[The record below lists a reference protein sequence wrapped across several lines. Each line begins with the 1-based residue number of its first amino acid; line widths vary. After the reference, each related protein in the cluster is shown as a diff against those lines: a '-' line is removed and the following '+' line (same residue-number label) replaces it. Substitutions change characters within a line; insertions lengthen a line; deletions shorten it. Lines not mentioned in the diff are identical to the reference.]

1 MNHRYEN
8 KMINNLLS
16 HTEFDEIKE
25 EVLKE
30 FYD

>member
-1 MNHRYEN
+1 MNHKNDN
-8 KMINNLLS
+8 KIINNLLS

-30 FYD
+30 LYD